1 MAVNERATQQQ
12 SHYCM
17 NAFIYELV
25 KIAKQHR
32 KLDQWLPGQSL
43 QKGGPHLPWGSSSRL
58 CLEKVFMVYTISINL
73 SLKKQSKCF

>member
-43 QKGGPHLPWGSSSRL
+43 QRKVVLTCNGGVAPD
-58 CLEKVFMVYTISINL
+58 CA
-73 SLKKQSKCF
+73 